1 MAHSA
6 TVGSPTT
13 SPHKTHMRATTP
25 SSIDTS
31 DTIRSRART
40 PEQRFSR
47 PQTATR
53 PSPFLAHAR
62 SASASSPV
70 SPFEQY
76 RVRAASGSPKSEH
89 WRDKIK
95 KPKVFS
101 KDDFNMFLA
110 RQDQHKAMQA
120 QNHIIPRSLIQGL
133 RPCPLLP
140 IMCGGYAIQGATY
153 IEADPRDKQHQGN
166 RKTLLNS

>member
-1 MAHSA
+1 
-6 TVGSPTT
+6 
-13 SPHKTHMRATTP
+13 MRATTP
-25 SSIDTS
+25 SSIDTI

-53 PSPFLAHAR
+53 PSPLLLHVDKAC
-62 SASASSPV
+62 PTV
-70 SPFEQY
+70 SPFEQQS
-76 RVRAASGSPKSEH
+76 VRAASGSQKSEH

-95 KPKVFS
+95 KPKVYS

-120 QNHIIPRSLIQGL
+120 QNHIIPKSLIQGL

-140 IMCGGYAIQGATY
+140 IMCGGYTIQGATY

-166 RKTLLNS
+166 RKALLTS